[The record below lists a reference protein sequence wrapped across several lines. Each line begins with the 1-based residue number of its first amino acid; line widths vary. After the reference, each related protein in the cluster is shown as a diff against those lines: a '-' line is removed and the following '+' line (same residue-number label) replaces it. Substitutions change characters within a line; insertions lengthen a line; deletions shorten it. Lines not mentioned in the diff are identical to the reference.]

1 MKKYLPILISMLVLS
16 SLSSCNKRKLKEV
29 YDNTEETE
37 LLLGLWVPPIYLL
50 TPTQEEADKRYA
62 EIKEA
67 GMVMAYSIHV
77 DPNNMDMLMR
87 SLDAAEKNGI
97 KMLVY
102 LMRYNN
108 EKNLEIVEAT
118 KNHPQYWVTTCLTN
132 PSIPS
137 LTISHN

>member
-1 MKKYLPILISMLVLS
+1 MGS
-16 SLSSCNKRKLKEV
+16 
-29 YDNTEETE
+29 
-37 LLLGLWVPPIYLL
+37 PIYLL

-108 EKNLEIVEAT
+108 EKI
-118 KNHPQYWVTTCLTN
+118 WR
-132 PSIPS
+132 
-137 LTISHN
+137 